1 MPILEQLCGNGT
13 NQQKTLKLQTNAPI
27 MVQSSCNSLVILDA
41 CQTWKRKRRRRKTK
55 KKNPGSLL
63 AEEGKMRYFSL
74 FSTTFFH
81 YIASIKLTFMLF
93 TPNHKILMLSCN
105 TLLNSHPKNKRHQ
118 LILYLPVGSQK
129 HIYCLW

>member
-1 MPILEQLCGNGT
+1 ML
-13 NQQKTLKLQTNAPI
+13 A
-27 MVQSSCNSLVILDA
+27 
-41 CQTWKRKRRRRKTK
+41 KREEEKEEEGKKIKKKKK

-129 HIYCLW
+129 HIYCL

>member
-1 MPILEQLCGNGT
+1 ML
-13 NQQKTLKLQTNAPI
+13 A
-27 MVQSSCNSLVILDA
+27 
-41 CQTWKRKRRRRKTK
+41 KREKEKEEEGK
-55 KKNPGSLL
+55 QKKNPGSLL

-81 YIASIKLTFMLF
+81 YIASIKLTFMLS

-118 LILYLPVGSQK
+118 LILDLPVGSQK
-129 HIYCLW
+129 HTYCL